1 MLHYC
6 SHLSLI
12 ISQSF
17 DLMFQRTKSSR
28 VNFVNRPIR
37 TKIWQAF
44 LRYIIYCLLI
54 FVLLLRYFSTKYVKQ
69 THTKN
74 PQNTETNAKIYCMRL
89 LLYYGNL
96 MVRVAKYF
104 ALCVVFIGPF
114 LTLSPFFCFHCIIPY
129 LIPSNI
135 SWNDWRFVITPNMI
149 IYYSCIRISQKHY
162 CWCVKVI

>member
-1 MLHYC
+1 MPESCLDNVTRFACKRTTYRQLLINKHISYFFLSPNLPIISSFSRANQSICQQSYPSATFYIHDILYVNLSCLFLHYC

-69 THTKN
+69 THTKET
-74 PQNTETNAKIYCMRL
+74 QNTETNAKIYCMRL
-89 LLYYGNL
+89 LL
-96 MVRVAKYF
+96 
-104 ALCVVFIGPF
+104 
-114 LTLSPFFCFHCIIPY
+114 
-129 LIPSNI
+129 
-135 SWNDWRFVITPNMI
+135 
-149 IYYSCIRISQKHY
+149 
-162 CWCVKVI
+162 

>member
-1 MLHYC
+1 LLHYC

-114 LTLSPFFCFHCIIPY
+114 LTLSPFFCFP
-129 LIPSNI
+129 L
-135 SWNDWRFVITPNMI
+135 
-149 IYYSCIRISQKHY
+149 YYSIFDTFKHFVEWLKICDNAQY
-162 CWCVKVI
+162 DNILFLY